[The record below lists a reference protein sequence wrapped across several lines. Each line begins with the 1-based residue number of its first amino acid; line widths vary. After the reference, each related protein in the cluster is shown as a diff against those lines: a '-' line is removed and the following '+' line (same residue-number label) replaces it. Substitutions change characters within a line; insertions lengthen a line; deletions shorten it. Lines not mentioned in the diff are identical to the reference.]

1 MGKLQWLRKLIAVL
15 INSKEN
21 LEELLSRKEEAE
33 CGQYEESLQQLE
45 A

>member
-33 CGQYEESLQQLE
+33 CGQNEESLQQLE